1 MSYFGKNIKKI
12 RTIKKL
18 TQSQFG
24 EIFGITRASVGAY
37 EEERSEPKLD
47 VALQISKY
55 FGLALGHLIESSLQ
69 VNEILK
75 IETLAT
81 NFVVDDNTDT
91 IYYISVSNREKYS
104 TALKNHQLNNIPKV
118 EIPWIQ
124 DKENYSC
131 FQISNKDNKL
141 LKVGDILVAKKID
154 FQSLRV
160 GRIYV
165 LVTSDS
171 VVIDEIEELSQDIY
185 LNNGQSFA
193 FGEIQAIY
201 QPEFNFGDFAA
212 KNVSGGLNF
221 NKFISLI
228 TNS

>member
-24 EIFGITRASVGAY
+24 DIFGITRASVGAY

-55 FGLALGHLIESSLQ
+55 FGLPLEHLIESSLQ

-81 NFVVDDNTDT
+81 NFVIDNNPDT
-91 IYYISVSNREKYS
+91 IYYISVSNREKYAL
-104 TALKNHQLNNIPKV
+104 ALKNNQLNNIPKV

-124 DKENYSC
+124 DKENYAC

-160 GRIYV
+160 GRIYI
-165 LVTSDS
+165 LVSKDS
-171 VVIDEIEELSQDIY
+171 IIIDEIEEINQDVYLSNEQ
-185 LNNGQSFA
+185 NFA
-193 FGEIQAIY
+193 FADIQSIY
-201 QPEFNFGDFAA
+201 QPEFNFGDFAV
-212 KNVSGGLNF
+212 KNVGGGLNF